1 MERVQTRHYTLLIN
15 EWLILYI
22 LGPDSKARGA
32 NQHELQDGDTDIHIL
47 ERIKGILPELG
58 ARGEIANEEAHRV
71 ATERVLQYSS
81 ELRVAVRDATLG
93 RTAGQYRECASHIRG
108 KGRTAPWLRA

>member
-1 MERVQTRHYTLLIN
+1 MERVQMGHHTLLIN

-22 LGPDSKARGA
+22 LGPDSEARGA
-32 NQHELQDGDTDIHIL
+32 NQHELQDGDSDIHIL

-58 ARGEIANEEAHRV
+58 ARGEIANEESHRV
-71 ATERVLQYSS
+71 ATKRVLQYSS

-93 RTAGQYRECASHIRG
+93 RTTGQYGECTSHIHR